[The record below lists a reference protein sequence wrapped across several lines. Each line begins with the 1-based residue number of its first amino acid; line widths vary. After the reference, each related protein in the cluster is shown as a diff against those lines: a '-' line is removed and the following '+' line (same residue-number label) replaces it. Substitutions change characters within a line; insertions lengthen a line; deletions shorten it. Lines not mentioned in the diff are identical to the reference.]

1 MVDTA
6 NTHNPWQVPEG
17 GFTFAAKDQGASHSP
32 LQIET
37 IENVEPLDQQFG
49 INPKKSVPDALHVA
63 LFGQSEPTEAEIAL
77 AEGHSAVPPLQTYAV
92 LDAAKAVNLPELLS
106 ASRLEHRCLF
116 MGAAYDEMKNV
127 APWIVRLEDGN
138 DFTRRLFTG
147 PEGINGLWDKKPGI
161 YMRSRATLDEMWRH
175 LRKFTRVQD
184 NGGNWHYF
192 RFWEAWAFRSYM
204 EHNRNICEQF
214 SRWCIV
220 RPCGV
225 PVYFFTLTDDGVF
238 TTFEAPEHLTYEP
251 RNSRFSLNRLDIAV
265 LCPGAASGFDQRLEE
280 YLMREVPAFGELEGA
295 MRRG

>member
-1 MVDTA
+1 M
-6 NTHNPWQVPEG
+6 Q
-17 GFTFAAKDQGASHSP
+17 
-32 LQIET
+32 
-37 IENVEPLDQQFG
+37 
-49 INPKKSVPDALHVA
+49 
-63 LFGQSEPTEAEIAL
+63 
-77 AEGHSAVPPLQTYAV
+77 PLQTYAV
-92 LDAAKAVNLPELLS
+92 LDAAKAVNLPEQLS

-225 PVYFFTLTDDGVF
+225 PVYFLTLTDDGVF

-251 RNSRFSLNRLDIAV
+251 RNSRISLNRLDIEV
-265 LCPGAASGFDQRLEE
+265 LRTGAASGFDQRLEE

-295 MRRG
+295 MRKGQVSSLIAQAARWGITIEAAIGRFAKASLVLNQPLDRDPTMLRILGSQMHQNDKSKRLLQAVEYSSINYRKL